1 MSLTNSECCL
11 ELDGQVSTIGSGDD
25 ANTCVGAVIDGIP
38 SDISLDD
45 ACYYYNQQTASQG
58 GPSLESVGGFLEGL
72 GSFVNNIFGIF
83 GANPAPDATTGGG
96 QGQNP
101 SRPSQQQDKA
111 RRNTLLI
118 LGLIAIVVIGF
129 AAYTITKKKR

>member
-1 MSLTNSECCL
+1 MSMTPSECCL
-11 ELDGQVSTIGSGDD
+11 ELGGYESVEFPDTCRSATVDGVLSDLP
-25 ANTCVGAVIDGIP
+25 ID
-38 SDISLDD
+38 S

-58 GPSLESVGGFLEGL
+58 GPSLDSIGGFLENL
-72 GSFVNNIFGIF
+72 GSFANTIFGIF

-96 QGQNP
+96 DGENP
-101 SRPSQQQDKA
+101 TRPSQQQDKA

-118 LGLIAIVVIGF
+118 LGLITAVVIGF

>member
-1 MSLTNSECCL
+1 MTPSECCL
-11 ELDGQVSTIGSGDD
+11 ELGGTLDTIGAGEN
-25 ANTCVGAVIDGIP
+25 ANTCVGAVIDGMP
-38 SDISLDD
+38 SDINLDD
-45 ACYYYNQQTASQG
+45 ACYYYNQQETSQG

-96 QGQNP
+96 AGQNP
-101 SRPSQQQDKA
+101 NRLSQQQDKA

>member
-1 MSLTNSECCL
+1 MVDGVLSDLPINS
-11 ELDGQVSTIGSGDD
+11 
-25 ANTCVGAVIDGIP
+25 
-38 SDISLDD
+38 
-45 ACYYYNQQTASQG
+45 ACYYYNQQNASQG
-58 GPSLESVGGFLEGL
+58 GPSLDSVGGFLENL
-72 GSFVNNIFGIF
+72 GSFVNNIFGLF

-96 QGQNP
+96 QGENP
-101 SRPSQQQDKA
+101 NRPSQQQDKS